1 MPRTKPPKGRVI
13 RVTSGGLR
21 QAVTAAVLLPGTGSD
36 EVFVRSVF
44 GVPLRDL
51 GMRLV
56 APRTRQGPAL
66 AERHL
71 AALDDAAA
79 RYGRIVVGG
88 ISFGAHVAAEW
99 ACANADR
106 CAGLLVAMPGWHGPP
121 GDAPGSVAARIG
133 ADAVDTD
140 GVDHALAAAT
150 AGVPAW
156 LARELGR
163 AWRRAGT
170 GLAESLR
177 TAAHRP
183 APTRRQHA
191 GLAVPA
197 GVAGCVDDQVHPL
210 AVAHA
215 WAGALPCADVET
227 ITFAELGADPAV
239 LGRAALA
246 AFGRAGRR
254 RVQDQVGDGDRDDHE
269 HRERAEHHR

>member
-1 MPRTKPPKGRVI
+1 M
-13 RVTSGGLR
+13 TSGVLR
-21 QAVTAAVLLPGTGSD
+21 PAVTAAVLLPGTGSD

-44 GVPLRDL
+44 GMPLAAA

-56 APRTRQGPAL
+56 APRPRPGPAL
-66 AERHL
+66 ARRHL

-99 ACANADR
+99 ALANADR
-106 CAGLLVAMPGWHGPP
+106 CAGLLVAMPGWHGAP

-140 GVDHALAAAT
+140 GIDRALATAT

-156 LARELGR
+156 LAHELDR
-163 AWRRAGT
+163 AWRRAGA
-170 GLAESLR
+170 GLADSLR

-183 APTRRQHA
+183 APTLSQLGA
-191 GLAVPA
+191 LAVPA
-197 GVAGCVDDQVHPL
+197 GVAGCVDDQVHPI

-215 WAGALPCADVET
+215 WAEALPYAGSET
-227 ITFAELGADPAV
+227 ITFAELGADPAA
-239 LGRAALA
+239 LGQAALA
-246 AFGRAGRR
+246 AFDHTRR
-254 RVQDQVGDGDRDDHE
+254 RRMQDQVADGDRDDHE
-269 HRERAEHHR
+269 HRQRAQHHR